1 MSDDNPDVPS
11 STSRLQSVAI
21 ASTLTA
27 ALLTAPAADA
37 QQRLTH
43 EKVMSKTGMVVCVSG
58 PASDAGASVLKSGG
72 NAVDAAIATAFALAA
87 TYPAAGNIGGGG
99 FMVVWPGDGR
109 PPMAFDFRE
118 KAPAAATQDMFVKQE
133 GRTAHRRVGVPG
145 TVRGLA
151 LAHEN
156 LGTKQWKDLVTPGV
170 KLAAQG
176 FELDP
181 ANASQIGELLKDSTK
196 PEHAELHRVFDK
208 PGGGSWKAGDRLIQP
223 DLAKSLERIRDRGP
237 DGFYTGET
245 AELIAADMKRF
256 DGLITMADLAAY
268 QAVQR
273 EPVRGTYRGYEL
285 VCMPPPCSGGMT
297 LISILNILENFEF
310 KKEDRWAPRTI
321 HLFAEAMK
329 RGYRDRAQYLG
340 DPDFTKIPT
349 HFYSKAHAK
358 EWARGI
364 SESKATPSKDLA
376 GDIHLT
382 QRESENTTHLSVVDR
397 NGMCVSLTY
406 TLESSFGSRVVAK
419 GAGFILNDEM
429 NDFNWI
435 PGVTDTT
442 GRIGTPPNLLEPGKR
457 MLSSMCPTIVLK
469 DGKPWLVTGS
479 PGGRTIINTV
489 LQVVTGMIDFGM
501 TAQEAVDT
509 PRIHHQWFPDKI
521 KAEARFLRDHTA
533 LVQDLE
539 KMGHTFD
546 RVAKQGD
553 AHSIWINPA
562 TGELESGI
570 DPRISGKASV
580 P

>member
-1 MSDDNPDVPS
+1 
-11 STSRLQSVAI
+11 
-21 ASTLTA
+21 
-27 ALLTAPAADA
+27 
-37 QQRLTH
+37 
-43 EKVMSKTGMVVCVSG
+43 
-58 PASDAGASVLKSGG
+58 
-72 NAVDAAIATAFALAA
+72 
-87 TYPAAGNIGGGG
+87 
-99 FMVVWPGDGR
+99 MVVWPGDGR

-118 KAPAAATQDMFVKQE
+118 KAPAAATQDMFVKPE

-151 LAHEN
+151 LAHEK
-156 LGTKQWKDLVTPGV
+156 LGTKTWKELVAPSV
-170 KLAAQG
+170 VLAEKG
-176 FELDP
+176 FELDR
-181 ANASQIGELLKDSTK
+181 ANATQISELLKDSTK

-208 PGGGSWKAGDRLIQP
+208 PGGGDWKRGDTLVQP
-223 DLAKSLERIRDRGP
+223 DLAKSLARIRDRGP
-237 DGFYTGET
+237 DGFYLGET

-256 DGLITMADLAAY
+256 GGLITTADLAAY

-285 VCMPPPCSGGMT
+285 VCMPPPCSGGLT

-310 KKEDRWAPRTI
+310 KKEDRFAPRTI

-329 RGYRDRAQYLG
+329 RAYRDRARFIG
-340 DPDFTKIPT
+340 DPDFTEIPT

-364 SESKATPSKDLA
+364 KEGFATPSKDLA
-376 GDIHLT
+376 GDIRLANVP
-382 QRESENTTHLSVVDR
+382 ESENTTHFSVVDK

-406 TLESSFGSRVVAK
+406 TLESSFGSRVVAQ

-435 PGVTDTT
+435 PGVTDRT
-442 GRIGTPPNLLEPGKR
+442 GRVGTPPNLLAPGKR

-489 LQVVTGMIDFGM
+489 LQVVTGMIDFGL
-501 TAQEAVDT
+501 TAQQAVDA
-509 PRIHHQWFPDKI
+509 PRFHHQWFPDKI
-521 KAEARFLRDHTA
+521 RAEANFFKQHADA
-533 LVQDLE
+533 VPPLE
-539 KMGHTFD
+539 GMGYTFD

-562 TGELESGI
+562 TGELEGGI